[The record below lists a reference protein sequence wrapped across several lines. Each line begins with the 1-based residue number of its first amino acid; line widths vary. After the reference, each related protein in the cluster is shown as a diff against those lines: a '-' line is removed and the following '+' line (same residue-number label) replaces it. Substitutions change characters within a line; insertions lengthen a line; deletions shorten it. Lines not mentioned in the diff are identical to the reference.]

1 MDDILTFNIT
11 SFSGNARLIWHIKE
25 GKTMKMTGVW
35 SLACAFVLCLV
46 LMPIH
51 KSALAESSDIEVGKT
66 YYLECNLHADPN
78 KNKLSSVNYQ
88 LAGKVL
94 KWGTPIKI
102 KKISKGKVKFEASG
116 ENFTYEIHKRTRK
129 ITTVRDHLAR
139 FLTTDPNKLKTRV
152 GSLSSVDK
160 KGIEDARAMVGM
172 SKQGVLIA
180 IGYPPEFV
188 VTDPMAASSWQYWR
202 NRWGKFVVI
211 FDTHAKVKDIA
222 GNY

>member
-1 MDDILTFNIT
+1 
-11 SFSGNARLIWHIKE
+11 
-25 GKTMKMTGVW
+25 MKMTGVW
-35 SLACAFVLCLV
+35 SLVCVFILCLV
-46 LMPIH
+46 LMPTH
-51 KSALAESSDIEVGKT
+51 KSALAGNSDIEAGKT
-66 YYLECNLHADPN
+66 YYLKCNLHADPN
-78 KNKLSSVNYQ
+78 NNKLSSVSYQ

-102 KKISKGKVKFEASG
+102 KKISGKKVKFEASG

-188 VTDPMAASSWQYWR
+188 VSDPMAASSWQYWR
-202 NRWGKFVVI
+202 NRWGKFIVA
-211 FDTHAKVKDIA
+211 FGTHGKVKDII

>member
-1 MDDILTFNIT
+1 
-11 SFSGNARLIWHIKE
+11 
-25 GKTMKMTGVW
+25 MKMPGVW
-35 SLACAFVLCLV
+35 SLACVFILCLV
-46 LMPIH
+46 LMPAH
-51 KSALAESSDIEVGKT
+51 KSALADSSEIEVGKT
-66 YYLECNLHADPN
+66 YYLKCNLHADPN
-78 KNKLSSVNYQ
+78 NNRLSSVNYQ

-102 KKISKGKVKFEASG
+102 KKISRGKVKFEASG
-116 ENFTYEIHKRTRK
+116 EIFTYEIHKRTKK

-139 FLTTDPNKLKTRV
+139 FLTTDLSKLKTKV

-160 KGIEDARAMVGM
+160 KGIEAAQPMVGM
-172 SKQGVLIA
+172 NKQGVLIA

-211 FDTHAKVKDIA
+211 FDQQGKVKDTS
-222 GNY
+222 GRY

>member
-1 MDDILTFNIT
+1 MKINCVWYLTCISIF
-11 SFSGNARLIWHIKE
+11 
-25 GKTMKMTGVW
+25 
-35 SLACAFVLCLV
+35 CL
-46 LMPIH
+46 LLLPTH
-51 KSALAESSDIEVGKT
+51 KSAAGTSKIEAGNT
-66 YYLECNLHADPN
+66 YYLECNLHADPD

-102 KKISKGKVKFEASG
+102 KKISGKKVKFEASG
-116 ENFTYEIHKRTRK
+116 ENFAYEIHKRTRK

-139 FLTTDPNKLKTRV
+139 FLTTDLNKLKTRV

-160 KGIEDARAMVGM
+160 KGIEDGRAMVGM
-172 SKQGVLIA
+172 SKQGILIA

-188 VTDPMAASSWQYWR
+188 VTDPMAASNWQYWR
-202 NRWGKFVVI
+202 NRWGQFTII
-211 FDTHAKVKDIA
+211 FDTYGKVKDII